1 MSKSRS
7 LYQVRR
13 RWSAEDAR
21 AALSALAASGLSAR
35 AFAEREGLEVQRLLR
50 WRRVLGADGVAPPAP
65 AFVELERAPMDL
77 VEVVV
82 RSGRVLRVPASIAA
96 TDLRRLV
103 EALEC

>member
-1 MSKSRS
+1 
-7 LYQVRR
+7 LT
-13 RWSAEDAR
+13 
-21 AALSALAASGLSAR
+21 ALRASGLSAR

-50 WRRVLGADGVAPPAP
+50 WRRVLGAEDAAVAAP
-65 AFVELERAPMDL
+65 GFVEVEHGRGEL

-82 RSGRVLRVPASIAA
+82 RSGRVLRVPASIPA